1 MKREEVIN
9 LSEEWL
15 KSVPDLKKRIRL
27 IDVALKKDS
36 YDKGMI
42 EKLQHE
48 KDKLNKKLSRIIK
61 AIGTLEEENQ
71 KIICYRYFEGL
82 TYKEIARRVGVS
94 SHNTVPNR
102 IKNKLLLQVGRI
114 MFGFEEEFFRI
125 LIED

>member
-82 TYKEIARRVGVS
+82 TYKEIALRVHAGERTVYRR
-94 SHNTVPNR
+94 
-102 IKNKLLLQVGRI
+102 IQNKLLLQVGRI
-114 MFGFEEEFFRI
+114 MFGFEDEFWRI
-125 LIED
+125 FIED